1 MTARACILGFAVTG
15 VLLTGAAVAAPKPAA
30 PRRPMTVDDLWS
42 MQRVGA
48 PAISPDGRWA
58 AFAVTTFSKEEN
70 KGDSDLW
77 LVPTDASAPARRLT
91 FNIGTDASPIWSP
104 DGTRL
109 AFVSKRGDSPAQIHV
124 LPIAGGESEA
134 VTSLPVAASDPRWF
148 ADGKRI
154 AFLASTWPDLNG
166 DFAAVK
172 KRTEAQ
178 KKDKTKA
185 QASESRAFRYWDH
198 SLTDSTVAHVF
209 CVDLASRRVTDLLP
223 GWSRWWDF
231 EGAEGNWDLA
241 PDGSEIVFSAN
252 ATDLPHRTLNFDLWA
267 VALRATADG
276 LEAAAPRNLT
286 PEHPAEDV
294 RPRYTPDGRHL
305 VFGRG
310 RRVEIDPD
318 FTRLAR
324 LDRAT
329 GAARELAPEWDA
341 SPSSWTLTPDGTTI
355 VFLAQERGRT
365 HLYAMPADGSAA
377 PRIVVRGGNCANA
390 AAGPRGLVVYAR
402 DSISEPAE
410 LFATTLT
417 GKPAVRALTS
427 FNAARIAGLDF
438 GSVRDVTF
446 PGAGGALVQM
456 FIVHPPGFDASKR
469 WPLLQVIHGGPHGA
483 SLDQFHYRWNAAL
496 LASRGHVVALVN
508 FHGSTGFG
516 QEFAASILG
525 AHGDKP
531 FDDIMAA
538 TDWLIAQGFIDASRM
553 AAAGGSY
560 GGYLV
565 DWILGHTDRFA
576 ALVSHAG
583 VYDLMAQF
591 ASDAT
596 WGRSNNYG
604 ATPWEDPARID
615 RWSPNRYAA
624 HFKTPTLILHG
635 ENDFR
640 VPVPQGIELHG
651 VLTAKGVPSRLVV
664 FPDEN
669 HWILKPQSA
678 ARWWNELFT
687 WLERYAGPTRTTGNA
702 AGESRSGT
710 DR

>member
-1 MTARACILGFAVTG
+1 MRALVLAFGIAAAATTLATA
-15 VLLTGAAVAAPKPAA
+15 AAPKSAP
-30 PRRPMTVDDLWS
+30 PRRAMTVDDLWS

-48 PAISPDGRWA
+48 PALSPDGRWA

-91 FNIGTDASPIWSP
+91 FNVGTDASPTWSP

-109 AFVSKRGDSPAQIHV
+109 AFVSKRGDNPAQIHV
-124 LPIAGGESEA
+124 LPISGGEAEA
-134 VTSLPVAASDPRWF
+134 VTAMPVAASDPRWF
-148 ADGKRI
+148 PDGKRI
-154 AFLASTWPDLNG
+154 AFLAATWPDLNG
-166 DFAAVK
+166 DLDAVK
-172 KRTEAQ
+172 KRLEEQ

-198 SLTDSTVAHVF
+198 ALTDSTVTHVF
-209 CVDLASRRVTDLLP
+209 AVDLDSRGVRDLFP

-231 EGAEGNWDLA
+231 EGAEGYWDLA
-241 PDGSEIVFSAN
+241 PDGSEIVWSAN

-267 VALRATADG
+267 ATLHPNEHG
-276 LEAAAPRNLT
+276 FEAGTPRNLT
-286 PEHPAEDV
+286 ADHPADDL
-294 RPRYTPDGRHL
+294 RPRYTRDGRRI

-310 RRVEIDPD
+310 RRVEVDPD
-318 FTRLAR
+318 FIRLAV
-324 LDRAT
+324 LDRTT
-329 GAARELAPEWDA
+329 GVARELAPDWDA
-341 SPSSWTLTPDGTTI
+341 SPSAWTQTPDGTTI
-355 VFLAQERGRT
+355 LFHAQERGRT
-365 HLYAMPADGSAA
+365 HLYAIPAEGGT
-377 PRIVVRGGNCANA
+377 PRIVVRGGNTAGA
-390 AAGPRGLVVYAR
+390 AAGPRGVVVYTR
-402 DSISEPAE
+402 DTMTEPAE
-410 LFATTLT
+410 LQVTSLT
-417 GKPAVRALTS
+417 GKSVRPLTA
-427 FNAARIAGLDF
+427 FNAARVAVLDL
-438 GSVRDVTF
+438 GTVRDVTF
-446 PGAGGALVQM
+446 PGAGGAPVQM
-456 FIVHPPGFDASKR
+456 FVVLPPGFDAARR

-496 LASRGHVVALVN
+496 LASQGHVVALVN

-516 QEFAASILG
+516 QSFAESILG

-531 FDDIMAA
+531 FDDIMRS
-538 TDWLIAQGFIDASRM
+538 TDWLIAQGYVDETRM

-615 RWSPNRYAA
+615 RWSPNRFAA
-624 HFKTPTLILHG
+624 HFKTPTLVLHG
-635 ENDFR
+635 EKDFR
-640 VPVPQGIELHG
+640 VPVTQGIELHG
-651 VLTAKGVPSRLVV
+651 VLTAKGVPSRLVI

-678 ARWWNELFT
+678 ARWWSELFA
-687 WLERYAGPTRTTGNA
+687 WLDRYAGPRRATGA
-702 AGESRSGT
+702 APGT
-710 DR
+710 ATGGAGSDR